1 MLLLILNMTK
11 DELKQILK
19 ESLVVKTTI
28 ESHYICTG
36 VIRKE
41 IVTSIYF
48 DGELINKTSE
58 TFYK

>member
-1 MLLLILNMTK
+1 MIK

-19 ESLVVKTTI
+19 DSLVVKTTI

-36 VIRKE
+36 TVRRE

-48 DGELINKTSE
+48 DNELINKTSE
-58 TFYK
+58 TFYM

>member
-1 MLLLILNMTK
+1 MTK
-11 DELKQILK
+11 EELKQILK
-19 ESLVVKTTI
+19 DSLVVKTTI

-48 DGELINKTSE
+48 DDELINKTSE
-58 TFYK
+58 TLYM